1 MYTNVY
7 APPLVCALINQV
19 KDMSR
24 QVLVLNAGYEPLSL
38 ISVRRAIVLLLH
50 EKAELVEATQQLL
63 HSANNALPV
72 PLVIRLVHYVKLPHR
87 RVPPTRAGIMLRD
100 LNLCQYCGT
109 MPGRDELTVD
119 HVIPR
124 SRGGAHS
131 WQNLVTACKRCNQKK
146 GSHTPEEAMMQ
157 LIRKP
162 YEPSYIAL
170 VLLSN
175 PIAAQRWEQLMFN
188 STEVVHYA

>member
-1 MYTNVY
+1 
-7 APPLVCALINQV
+7 
-19 KDMSR
+19 MSR

-38 ISVRRAIVLLLH
+38 VSVRRAIVLLLR
-50 EKAELVEATQQLL
+50 EKAELIEATQQML
-63 HSANNALPV
+63 HSSSAALPI

-87 RVPPTRAGIMLRD
+87 RVPPTRAAVMLRD
-100 LNLCQYCGT
+100 LHTCQYCGE
-109 MPGRDELTVD
+109 MPGRQDLTVD

-146 GSHTPEEAMMQ
+146 GSLTPDEAMMQ

-162 YEPSYIAL
+162 FEPSYIAL

-175 PIAAQRWEQLMFN
+175 PVAAERWEQLVGGGKERW
-188 STEVVHYA
+188 SATPV